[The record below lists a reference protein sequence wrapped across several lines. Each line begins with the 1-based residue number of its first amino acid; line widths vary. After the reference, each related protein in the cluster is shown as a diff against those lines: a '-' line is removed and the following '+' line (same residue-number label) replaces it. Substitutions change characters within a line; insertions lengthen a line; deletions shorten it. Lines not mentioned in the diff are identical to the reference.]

1 MFVAE
6 SWLIWPSLKL
16 LMDLVMISLPLLGMT
31 CLRILLAGS
40 SDFCAS

>member
-16 LMDLVMISLPLLGMT
+16 LMDLVMTSLPFYGKT

-40 SDFCAS
+40 CVFCAS